1 MTSDL
6 TLRFPD
12 VLFHNPFLT
21 EVQDDVTIGAGSRV
35 GSFTLIHKG
44 ARIGRNCT
52 IGSHCN
58 ICRCQIGDNVSI
70 QTGCHITNGVVI
82 EDNVFIGPGVITLND
97 PLVPGKPLM
106 APAVRQGAKIG
117 GGSILLPGVAVGRK
131 VIVGSGG
138 IVVKDVPDGQTVI
151 GYSVRVLREIC
162 TDLEDPPEDEA
173 T

>member
-6 TLRFPD
+6 TLRFPQ
-12 VLFHNPFLT
+12 VLFYNPSLT

-58 ICRCQIGDNVSI
+58 ICRCQIGDHVSV

-82 EDNVFIGPGVITLND
+82 EDHVFVGPGVITLND
-97 PLVPGKPLM
+97 PLVPGKPLT
-106 APAVRQGAKIG
+106 APAIRQGAKIG
-117 GGSILLPGVAVGRK
+117 GGSILLPGVVVGRA

-138 IVVKDVPDGQTVI
+138 IVVKDVPEGQTVI
-151 GYSVRVLREIC
+151 GHSVRVLREKYLDIEC
-162 TDLEDPPEDEA
+162 AIEDE
-173 T
+173 TP

>member
-6 TLRFPD
+6 TLRFPY
-12 VLFHNPFLT
+12 VLFHNSFLT

-58 ICRCQIGDNVSI
+58 ICHCQIGDNVSI

-82 EDNVFIGPGVITLND
+82 EDNAFIGPGVITLND
-97 PLVPGKPLM
+97 PLVPSKPLK
-106 APAVRQGAKIG
+106 APAIRQGAKIG
-117 GGSILLPGVAVGRK
+117 GGSILLPGVVVGRK

-151 GYSVRVLREIC
+151 GYSVRVLREKCADIEG
-162 TDLEDPPEDEA
+162 TIEDE
-173 T
+173 TT

>member
-1 MTSDL
+1 MPSDL
-6 TLRFPD
+6 TGRFPQ
-12 VLFHNPFLT
+12 VLFYNPALT
-21 EVQDDVTIGAGSRV
+21 EVQDDVSIGAGSRV

-58 ICRCQIGDNVSI
+58 ICRCEIGDNVSI

-97 PLVPGKPLM
+97 PLVPGKPLKP
-106 APAVRQGAKIG
+106 PAIRQGSKIG
-117 GGSILLPGVAVGRK
+117 GGSILLPGVVVGQK

-151 GYSVRVLREIC
+151 GYSVRVLRREG
-162 TDLEDPPEDEA
+162 TDSEDTGEDE
-173 T
+173 TP

>member
-1 MTSDL
+1 MISDL
-6 TLRFPD
+6 KLRFPH
-12 VLFHNPFLT
+12 VLFYNPLLT
-21 EVQDDVTIGAGSRV
+21 EVQDDVIIGAKSRV

-44 ARIGRNCT
+44 ARIGQNCT

-58 ICRCQIGDNVSI
+58 ICRCEIGDNVSI

-97 PLVPGKPLM
+97 PLVPGKPLK
-106 APAVRQGAKIG
+106 APLIRQGSKIG
-117 GGSILLPGVAVGRK
+117 GGSILLPGVVVGRK

-151 GYSVRVLREIC
+151 GYSVRVLRREDA
-162 TDLEDPPEDEA
+162 DLDGTIDDE
-173 T
+173 TT